1 MLATAQVP
9 PSPRRI
15 FAALQ
20 GLLLRTSLTLAV
32 GSAFRPVLL
41 SLVGSLV
48 DARIGGAFQPD
59 ASHAAVA
66 VALISLMELAPH
78 LERSGMWTVGVSSV
92 LASVYCMQPKGG
104 SVHATMRPWC
114 N

>member
-1 MLATAQVP
+1 MPAAAQVP
-9 PSPRRI
+9 PSLRHI

-20 GLLLRTSLTLAV
+20 GLLLRPSLTLAV
-32 GSAFRPVLL
+32 GGAFRPILL
-41 SLVGSLV
+41 SLMGSLV
-48 DARIGGAFQPD
+48 DARLGGAFQPH

-78 LERSGMWTVGVSSV
+78 LERSG
-92 LASVYCMQPKGG
+92 
-104 SVHATMRPWC
+104 